1 MIDYASPRRKRQR
14 TSGKRR
20 FLVLVLV
27 FFLLWAV
34 YGSINA
40 IFFKKEATTEKSVG
54 ESSKN
59 LSANSLKGV
68 VERLLAGEEGEYGI
82 VIKNL
87 KTNEAYVFNEHQKFD
102 SASLYKLWVM
112 AAVFDQIN
120 QGKLQEDQELKE
132 EVSVLNDKF
141 HIASESAELTEGTV
155 EFTVSDALEKM
166 ITISDNYAAL
176 LLTAKIRLST
186 VVAFLEK
193 NGFKESRVSRGDEN
207 PVTSASDI
215 ELFFEKLYR
224 SQLADPDTTE
234 KMLALLRR
242 QRLNEKLPKLLP
254 KDVVIAHKTGE
265 LGTISHD
272 SGIVYGPKGDYII
285 VVMSDSKKR
294 LETDARIATLSRAV
308 YDYFSK

>member
-1 MIDYASPRRKRQR
+1 MIDYASPRRKRQG
-14 TSGKRR
+14 TSGKRS
-20 FLVLVLV
+20 FLVLVFV

-40 IFFKKEATTEKSVG
+40 IFFKKEATSEKSVG

-59 LSANSLKGV
+59 LSGNSLKGA
-68 VERLLAGEEGEYGI
+68 VEASLVGEEGKYGI

-87 KTNEAYVFNEHQKFD
+87 KTNETYFFKEHQQFD

-120 QGKLQEDQELKE
+120 QGKLQEDQKLKE
-132 EVSVLNDKF
+132 EVSILNEKF
-141 HIASESAELTEGTV
+141 HIASESAELTEGAV
-155 EFTVSDALEKM
+155 EFTVRDALEKM

-186 VVAFLEK
+186 VAAFLEEH
-193 NGFKESRVSRGDEN
+193 GFKESKVSRDDQN
-207 PVTSASDI
+207 PVTTASDI
-215 ELFFEKLYR
+215 ELFLEKLYR
-224 SQLADPDTTE
+224 SELADPDTTE

-242 QRLNEKLPKLLP
+242 QRLNEKLPKKLP

-265 LGTISHD
+265 LGTLSHD

-285 VVMSDSKKR
+285 VVLSDSKKR
-294 LETDARIATLSRAV
+294 LETDARIATISRAV